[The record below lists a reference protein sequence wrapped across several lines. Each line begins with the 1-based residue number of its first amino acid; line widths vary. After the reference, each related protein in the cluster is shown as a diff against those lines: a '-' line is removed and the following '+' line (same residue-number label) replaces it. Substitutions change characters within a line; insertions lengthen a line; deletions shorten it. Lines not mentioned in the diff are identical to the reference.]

1 MDWSVVLNAVNSSV
15 TRQKGDSQN
24 GCFKKAKHVKFF
36 EKRKF
41 DVLRFL
47 EAPVLRLALLSYYRR
62 TIVGK
67 LSTLDEILATI
78 LTEAFS
84 VCHFAKPPKI
94 YEGFHSVKSV
104 CIRSFSGPCF
114 SSFGSKKS
122 LNTGTFPSVLL
133 MYPEVVSCLEIIIT
147 LN

>member
-1 MDWSVVLNAVNSSV
+1 MLNAVNSSV

-84 VCHFAKPPKI
+84 VCHFAKLPKI

>member
-1 MDWSVVLNAVNSSV
+1 MSNFSKNENFLPLPTHTYACVSSE
-15 TRQKGDSQN
+15 G
-24 GCFKKAKHVKFF
+24 KKFSFF
-36 EKRKF
+36 GKF

-62 TIVGK
+62 TIVAK

-133 MYPEVVSCLEIIIT
+133 MYPEVVSCLELIIT

>member
-1 MDWSVVLNAVNSSV
+1 M
-15 TRQKGDSQN
+15 
-24 GCFKKAKHVKFF
+24 
-36 EKRKF
+36 
-41 DVLRFL
+41 LRFL

-62 TIVGK
+62 TIVAK

-114 SSFGSKKS
+114 SYLDLKK
-122 LNTGTFPSVLL
+122 V
-133 MYPEVVSCLEIIIT
+133 
-147 LN
+147 

>member
-1 MDWSVVLNAVNSSV
+1 MGWSVVLNAVNSSV

>member
-133 MYPEVVSCLEIIIT
+133 MYPKVVSCLEIIIT